1 MKLEKPNYLTMD
13 VKFVDAR
20 VNSLLLKGV
29 IHKIKN
35 TQLILQIIMSQKL
48 EDNKEKEDQD
58 LAANKK
64 ILNESIEEAVQIH
77 MKEQDKEEDLVL
89 DHLKLLILT
98 R

>member
-1 MKLEKPNYLTMD
+1 
-13 VKFVDAR
+13 
-20 VNSLLLKGV
+20 
-29 IHKIKN
+29 
-35 TQLILQIIMSQKL
+35 MSQKL

-64 ILNESIEEAVQIH
+64 ILNESIEEVVQIH

-98 R
+98 RWILVILTDQVI